1 MSPNRQWCEQCGT
14 PLPDDARF
22 CEMCGTPVVM
32 EHSRAAETVTG
43 HLPGEIEGNGRFRQS
58 QAIILVI
65 TTTRLI
71 CVRETRKMHENWTGE
86 IFRLAEEEEN
96 PDLPWRR
103 HFDSY
108 EWRSPLWAYFYET
121 PADDLLA
128 THRDNQAIALKDIV
142 SATITLVEEG
152 GDMVDFVLT
161 SGETLRFVLIDQMGR
176 PSGRFLAQVLGP
188 QRVRFVSQPA
198 E

>member
-1 MSPNRQWCEQCGT
+1 
-14 PLPDDARF
+14 
-22 CEMCGTPVVM
+22 MCGTPVGT
-32 EHSRAAETVTG
+32 EHYQQGETVIG
-43 HLPGEIEGNGRFRQS
+43 HLPGRVEGKGRFGRDK
-58 QAIILVI
+58 AINLVI
-65 TTTRLI
+65 TTARLL
-71 CVRETRKMHENWTGE
+71 CVRETRKMGEKWVGE

-128 THRDNQAIALKDIV
+128 THRDNQAIPLTDVV
-142 SATITLVEEG
+142 SATITFAEEG

-161 SGETLRFVLIDQMGR
+161 SGETLRVVLIDQMGR
-176 PSGRFLAQVLGP
+176 PAGRFLAQALGP

-198 E
+198 Q